1 MGELHLEIIVDR
13 MMREFNVEAN
23 IGKPQV
29 AYRETIKKRVESEGR
44 FVRQSGGR
52 GQYGHVKLIVEPNE
66 PGKGYEFINE
76 IVGGAVPKEYIKPV
90 DQGIQEAMSSGV
102 LAGFPVVDIKVTLV
116 DGSYH
121 EVDSSEMAFKIAASM
136 GFKSGCE
143 KAAPMLL
150 EPIMAVEVE
159 APEEYTGDVIGNLNS
174 RRGRIENMEDRVG
187 ARVVTSKVPLAEMFA
202 YSTTLRSMT
211 QGRGTYTM
219 QFSHYE
225 EAPKSV
231 ADEVVTKVTGR

>member
-1 MGELHLEIIVDR
+1 
-13 MMREFNVEAN
+13 
-23 IGKPQV
+23 
-29 AYRETIKKRVESEGR
+29 
-44 FVRQSGGR
+44 
-52 GQYGHVKLIVEPNE
+52 
-66 PGKGYEFINE
+66 
-76 IVGGAVPKEYIKPV
+76 
-90 DQGIQEAMSSGV
+90 
-102 LAGFPVVDIKVTLV
+102 VVDIKVTLT

-136 GFKSGCE
+136 GFKAACE
-143 KAAPMLL
+143 KAAPALL

-159 APEEYTGDVIGNLNS
+159 TPEDYMGDVIGNLNG
-174 RRGRIENMEDRVG
+174 RRGRIENMEDRAG
-187 ARVVTSKVPLAEMFA
+187 TRVVTSKVPLAEMFA

-231 ADEVVTKVTGR
+231 SEEIVAKVKGR

>member
-1 MGELHLEIIVDR
+1 
-13 MMREFNVEAN
+13 
-23 IGKPQV
+23 
-29 AYRETIKKRVESEGR
+29 
-44 FVRQSGGR
+44 
-52 GQYGHVKLIVEPNE
+52 
-66 PGKGYEFINE
+66 
-76 IVGGAVPKEYIKPV
+76 
-90 DQGIQEAMSSGV
+90 
-102 LAGFPVVDIKVTLV
+102 
-116 DGSYH
+116 
-121 EVDSSEMAFKIAASM
+121 
-136 GFKSGCE
+136 
-143 KAAPMLL
+143 
-150 EPIMAVEVE
+150 MAVEVE